1 MTQHGFRQ
9 RRESVS
15 GESQTAQGPQ
25 ADERARPDELESV
38 VVKHQVGEVR
48 ERGQNVLRQIVDVI
62 DVRHGASD
70 V

>member
-1 MTQHGFRQ
+1 VTQHGFRQ

-38 VVKHQVGEVR
+38 VVKHQVGE
-48 ERGQNVLRQIVDVI
+48 EKQTNEWILLTKLE
-62 DVRHGASD
+62 
-70 V
+70 